1 MSPEIISILNFLLD
15 TPLAALVSENEVLFP
30 WIESL
35 HVLGIALVFGSIVVV
50 DLRLLGLIMRDQA
63 IHAFLRQYLIITWL
77 AFALSAI
84 TGAVLFVSN
93 AMSYA
98 SNTNFQIKLILL
110 ICAGLNMVIFQNV
123 FAKEIPRWLFEEQV
137 PRVAKIMACI
147 SICIWLGVVIFGRLI
162 GFTLIPTIAN

>member
-98 SNTNFQIKLILL
+98 SNKFSNQINLIDLRR
-110 ICAGLNMVIFQNV
+110 IKYGD
-123 FAKEIPRWLFEEQV
+123 IPESLC
-137 PRVAKIMACI
+137 KKNT
-147 SICIWLGVVIFGRLI
+147 
-162 GFTLIPTIAN
+162 TLAL